1 MNLHP
6 SSRDRARVFALVAAC
21 GLGGAAPA
29 LAGGPELTL
38 IAGASAASLDA
49 APDSELSWGAAR
61 LAWGDRLQL
70 RAEIAWL
77 DAEGEGSLAPPG
89 LGPVAPVRRGK
100 GPGGNGSGPGSEAAG
115 STLGASTGEAT
126 EPASPAAE
134 VRGWG
139 DLRLGAAYRLAGG
152 GARLYRIDLGAAV
165 KFPTADEQ
173 ERLGTGELDARI
185 GLSGEYRFWSLTLF
199 GGAGFN
205 HFGEPAGAAF
215 DDVLDAYL
223 GVESQPIADRILLSG
238 WLEGHPEVV
247 EGGGAYSALGVGL
260 RTLGSVRFELQGRT
274 GLGDTE
280 GDWSLSFGVSFG
292 LRPPGAGPSG
302 VRR

>member
-1 MNLHP
+1 L
-6 SSRDRARVFALVAAC
+6 AL
-21 GLGGAAPA
+21 GAVCA
-29 LAGGPELTL
+29 LACAARALASGPELTL
-38 IAGASAASLDA
+38 IAGASAVNLEA
-49 APDSELSWGAAR
+49 APDNELSWGAAR

-77 DAEGEGSLAPPG
+77 DAEGEGGLAPPG

-100 GPGGNGSGPGSEAAG
+100 GPGGNGSGPGSQAAG
-115 STLGASTGEAT
+115 STLGAQTGEAT
-126 EPASPAAE
+126 EPAASPAE

-139 DLRLGAAYRLAGG
+139 DLRLAAAYRVAGG

-165 KFPTADEQ
+165 KLPTADE
-173 ERLGTGELDARI
+173 EEGLGSGELDARL

-205 HFGEPAGAAF
+205 HFGEPDGAAF
-215 DDVLDAYL
+215 DDVVDAYV
-223 GVESQPIADRILLSG
+223 GVESQAIADRFLLSG

-260 RTLGSVRFELQGRT
+260 RTLGSVRFELQGRA
-274 GLGDTE
+274 GLGDAE

-292 LRPPGAGPSG
+292 LRPPGAAPSG